1 MKKSKATFVAT
12 VIILGV
18 LLVVLNV
25 VTFVAP
31 IPKVNNS
38 VFYTSYGFAEGLIL
52 AEGILVL
59 TQLGYNMP
67 ERRVLGLPIIYSGFL
82 AMLAQAIVT
91 FVFYLTNAFV
101 AIPIWV
107 VIVIECLLVGFFTIQ
122 ITLGFLFKAK
132 TAEYKQTTSDT
143 RFMDEFR
150 ARLGVLVSINKND
163 AIAKDLEELQ
173 ELARGSDPVS
183 NEKTIDSE
191 ENLLNML
198 GDLDRSIKQ
207 GNEVEVRKEIASV
220 RDALIERNIFCK
232 AGK

>member
-1 MKKSKATFVAT
+1 MKKSKATLVAT
-12 VIILGV
+12 VILFGV

-31 IPKVNNS
+31 IPKVNDS

-59 TQLGYNMP
+59 TQLGYNKP
-67 ERRVLGLPIIYSGFL
+67 ERRVLGLPIVYSGFL
-82 AMLAQAIVT
+82 AMLAQAVAT
-91 FVFYLTNAFV
+91 SVFYLANAFV

-107 VIVIECLLVGFFTIQ
+107 VIVVECLLVGFFTIQ

-132 TAEYKQTTSDT
+132 TAENKQTTSDT

-150 ARLGVLVSINKND
+150 ARLDVLVSINKND
-163 AIAKDLEELQ
+163 AIAKELEELQ

-183 NEKTIDSE
+183 NEKTMDSE

-198 GDLDRSIKQ
+198 GDLDRSIKR
-207 GNEVEVRKEIASV
+207 GNEVEAREEIASV
-220 RDALIERNIFCK
+220 RDALTERNVFCK